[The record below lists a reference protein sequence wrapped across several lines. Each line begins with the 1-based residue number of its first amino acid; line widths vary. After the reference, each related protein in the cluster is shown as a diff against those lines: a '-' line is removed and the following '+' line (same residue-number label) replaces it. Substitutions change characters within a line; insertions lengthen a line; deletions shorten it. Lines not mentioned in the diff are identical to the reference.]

1 MAEIKHLNIAV
12 VGDEDLVNGLRL
24 AGITRYHIIDDG
36 SSADEVRKAVSEELG
51 EPDVGVIIV
60 QEDHAK
66 HIEDLV
72 ARAQE
77 KKGLPPVVIEAP
89 SKYGTK
95 YGDVT
100 KYYRSYIKKFIGFDI
115 EI

>member
-24 AGITRYHIIDDG
+24 AGITRYHVIDD
-36 SSADEVRKAVSEELG
+36 SNSIDEIRKAVGEELN
-51 EPDVGVIIV
+51 EPTVGVIIV

-66 HIEDLV
+66 HVEDLV
-72 ARAQE
+72 SRAQA
-77 KKGLPPVVIEAP
+77 KKGLPPVIIEAP
-89 SKYGTK
+89 SKYGTSHE
-95 YGDVT
+95 DVT
-100 KYYRSYIKKFIGFDI
+100 KYYKSYIKKFIGFDI